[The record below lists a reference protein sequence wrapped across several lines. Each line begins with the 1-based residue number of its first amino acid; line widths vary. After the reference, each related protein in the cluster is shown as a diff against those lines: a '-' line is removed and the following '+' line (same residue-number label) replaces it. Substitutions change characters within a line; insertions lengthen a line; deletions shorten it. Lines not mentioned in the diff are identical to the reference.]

1 MTETHLFDAAIALK
15 AQGDSGAQGATGAAH
30 PAWNNMVGPFGGISA
45 ATVLNAVMQHPDRL
59 GEPVA
64 LTVNFAGAL
73 APGPFTVLARAARTN
88 RSTQHWTIEL
98 RQSAGTGTGTG
109 DDAEQVVVLTATAM
123 TALRR
128 DTWAAMD
135 TPMPQVQAPQQVE
148 RMRHKQGVEW
158 LNRYDM
164 RAVQGAIPSRWDGQ
178 AASDDPLAASLTQL
192 WMRDDPPRALDYCAL
207 AAIADIF
214 FPRIW
219 LRRATLVPVGTVSMT
234 VYFHADQAEL
244 TKTGTGYVLGQARAQ
259 AFGKGFFDQTA
270 QLWSESGL
278 MLATTHQVVYY
289 KH

>member
-1 MTETHLFDAAIALK
+1 MTETHLLDAAIALT
-15 AQGDSGAQGATGAAH
+15 AQGEQAEQGALGATGAVH

-45 ATVLNAVMQHPDRL
+45 AIILNAVMQHPDRL

-73 APGPFTVLARAARTN
+73 APGPFTVLARPVRTN

-98 RQSAGTGTGTG
+98 CQPNGTA
-109 DDAEQVVVLTATAM
+109 DQAETVVVLTATAM

-128 DTWAAMD
+128 DTWAASDM
-135 TPMPQVQAPQQVE
+135 PMPDVDPPEQATRIPPS
-148 RMRHKQGVEW
+148 KAVEW
-158 LNRYDM
+158 LNRYEM
-164 RAVQGAIPSRWDGQ
+164 RPLKGAIPARWEGQ

-207 AAIADIF
+207 AAIADVF

-219 LRRATLVPVGTVSMT
+219 LRRATMVPVGTVSMT
-234 VYFHADQAEL
+234 VYFHADQAAL
-244 TKTGTGYVLGQARAQ
+244 TQTGAGYILGQARAQ

-270 QLWSESGL
+270 QLWSESGV